1 MVEPMIAWMGQKLA
15 EKALDRAVTTGGRK
29 PQRHDLSVS
38 GAEATSDLDITVKYT
53 LPYLRGAK
61 APVVLTLRRLD
72 HSAEDLTLPMVL
84 GETARVRVKRGR
96 YRITAAILELSPWLG
111 AAPTLHAFGSQL
123 LWLGGNGTAK
133 ACIRPDP
140 VIVRS
145 AGPPPPVG
153 LSRPGCLLCGVPPL
167 TYGLCLEHR
176 LHVARYV
183 VEVMLPRIRA
193 S

>member
-1 MVEPMIAWMGQKLA
+1 
-15 EKALDRAVTTGGRK
+15 
-29 PQRHDLSVS
+29 
-38 GAEATSDLDITVKYT
+38 VKYT

-72 HSAEDLTLPMVL
+72 HPAGDPTLPMVL

-96 YRITAAILELSPWLG
+96 YRITAAILELSPWHG
-111 AAPTLHAFGSQL
+111 AAPTLHAFGSQS
-123 LWLGGNGTAK
+123 LWLDGNGTAK

-140 VIVRS
+140 VLIRS
-145 AGPPPPVG
+145 AGPPPPV
-153 LSRPGCLLCGVPPL
+153 SFRRPGCLMCGVPAL
-167 TYGLCLEHR
+167 TYGLCLDHR

-183 VEVMLPRIRA
+183 VEVMVPRIRA